1 MVDKI
6 FGLIKLTIFILIV
19 GLLGYSGWQ
28 YMVMEIKNYQIK
40 EEITRV
46 LYGEIR
52 NDEYIVKE
60 KVLEK
65 LNKKGVNLTYDDL
78 NVVKEEYSCHIEF
91 TYIDSITI
99 PIIKKSFYF
108 EKEINTTVTPQ

>member
-1 MVDKI
+1 MGDKI
-6 FGLIKLTIFILIV
+6 LDLIKFAIFILIIGV
-19 GLLGYSGWQ
+19 LGYMGWQ
-28 YMVMEIKNYQIK
+28 YMAMEIKNYQIK
-40 EEITRV
+40 EEINRI

-52 NDEYIVKE
+52 SDEYIVKD

-78 NVVKEEYSCHIEF
+78 NVVKEKYSCHIEF

-99 PIIKKSFYF
+99 PVIKKSFYF